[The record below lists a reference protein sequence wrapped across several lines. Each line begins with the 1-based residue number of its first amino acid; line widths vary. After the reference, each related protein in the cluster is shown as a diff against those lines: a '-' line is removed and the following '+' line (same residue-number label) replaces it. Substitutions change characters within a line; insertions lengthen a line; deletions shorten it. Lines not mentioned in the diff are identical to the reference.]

1 MVYMWTILRLSTHV
15 QQILSQM
22 IQGKTSLCSMSFHC
36 EFIPLMCFPCTMVCR
51 MCLKQTNL
59 IVGFT
64 TVWSKVHRGSILM
77 KECPNYVVTCCR
89 AFKQFLLHQTC
100 SLDNYYYCS
109 WLADGIWEAD
119 KFLLSKNVMQML
131 WIWLSLFAQV
141 KISAKVISTTS
152 LSHHTI

>member
-15 QQILSQM
+15 AQILSQM

-36 EFIPLMCFPCTMVCR
+36 EFTPLMCFPCTMVCT

-64 TVWSKVHRGSILM
+64 TVWSKVHQGSNLM

-89 AFKQFLLHQTC
+89 AF
-100 SLDNYYYCS
+100 
-109 WLADGIWEAD
+109 
-119 KFLLSKNVMQML
+119 
-131 WIWLSLFAQV
+131 
-141 KISAKVISTTS
+141 
-152 LSHHTI
+152 